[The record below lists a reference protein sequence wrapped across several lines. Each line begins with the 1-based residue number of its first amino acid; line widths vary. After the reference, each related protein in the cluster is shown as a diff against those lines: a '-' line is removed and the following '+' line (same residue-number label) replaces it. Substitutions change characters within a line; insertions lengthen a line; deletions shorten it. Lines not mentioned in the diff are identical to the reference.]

1 MKLHDLASHLGATL
15 HGDGDAEITGV
26 AGIEEAAAGESTFV
40 SNPRYAAAAKTT
52 KASAVLVAPDFPE
65 IAAATLRLANPYLAF
80 AEAIALLHPPR
91 IYPPGVHSTAV
102 IDPTTTIGVGAHIG
116 AYVVVG
122 AGAHIGDDA
131 VLLPHVVIYPG
142 VVAGGNP

>member
-26 AGIEEAAAGESTFV
+26 AGIEEAAAGEITFV

-80 AEAIALLHPPR
+80 AEAIALLPPAPA
-91 IYPPGVHSTAV
+91 YAPGAPSPA
-102 IDPTTTIGVGAHIG
+102 
-116 AYVVVG
+116 
-122 AGAHIGDDA
+122 
-131 VLLPHVVIYPG
+131 LL
-142 VVAGGNP
+142 AAR

>member
-26 AGIEEAAAGESTFV
+26 AGIEEAAAGEITFV
-40 SNPRYAAAAKTT
+40 SNPRYAAAGKTP

-80 AEAIALLHPPR
+80 AEAIALLHPVPA
-91 IYPPGVHSTAV
+91 YAPGVHPTAV
-102 IDPTTTIGVGAHIG
+102 IDPSATVGSSAHIG

-122 AGAHIGDDA
+122 AGARIGA
-131 VLLPHVVIYPG
+131 
-142 VVAGGNP
+142 